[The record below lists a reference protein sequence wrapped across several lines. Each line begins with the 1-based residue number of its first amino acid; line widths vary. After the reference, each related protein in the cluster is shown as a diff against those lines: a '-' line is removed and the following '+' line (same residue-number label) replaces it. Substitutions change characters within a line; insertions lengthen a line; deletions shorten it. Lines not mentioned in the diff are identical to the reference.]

1 MDDRRGDRWAIS
13 HHATTLRC
21 LESSMSSAASILLVD
36 DDRHLAESMAQWLRE
51 MSHEVET
58 AETLDQAKQRVSRRA
73 YDLVITDLRLGADDG
88 FDLIRFA
95 RAKQPD
101 SSILVVTGYAT
112 ADTAVQAVRAGAFD
126 LLTKPLIDEELNLA
140 IQRATAQREISR
152 ENEMLRRQL
161 DRRSGMESILSHD
174 YRMLKI
180 FDVVDSIADAR
191 ASVLI
196 TGENGT
202 GKSMIARAIHARSSR
217 RGGPF
222 VEVACGALPDTLLES
237 ELFGHTAGSFTGAT
251 HDKAGKFQ
259 LADGGTIFLD
269 EIATATPAMQ
279 VKLLRVLQEFEFEPL
294 GGTVTKS
301 VDTRVILATNEDL
314 SRAVEQG
321 RFRQDLYYR
330 VNVINIVLP
339 ALRERIGDIP
349 LLVDH
354 FLREVSEACGR
365 EISGFNQ
372 EAMDVLQS
380 YSWPGNVRQLENVVE
395 RAVLLARDAM
405 LTVDDL
411 PPELTGRVANPWT
424 PGAIAPDSPDALSMS
439 DVSGKTLREA
449 LEAPERQIIL
459 QALRSNGWNRA
470 ATAESLDINRT
481 TLYKKMKRL
490 GLDDPRL
497 QFV

>member
-1 MDDRRGDRWAIS
+1 
-13 HHATTLRC
+13 
-21 LESSMSSAASILLVD
+21 MSSAASILLVD

-51 MSHEVET
+51 MSHQVET
-58 AETLDQAKQRVSRRA
+58 AESLAEGKKRLSSKS
-73 YDLVITDLRLGADDG
+73 YDLVITDLRLGDSDG
-88 FDLIRFA
+88 FELIGYA
-95 RAKQPD
+95 RSKHPD
-101 SSILVVTGYAT
+101 CSVLVVTGYAT
-112 ADTAVQAVRAGAFD
+112 PETAVQAVQAGAFD
-126 LLTKPLIDEELNLA
+126 LLTKPLIDEELSLA

-152 ENEMLRRQL
+152 ENERLRQQL
-161 DRRSGMESILSHD
+161 DRRSGMENILSHD
-174 YRMLKI
+174 YRMMKI

-222 VEVACGALPDTLLES
+222 IEVACGALPDTLLES
-237 ELFGHTAGSFTGAT
+237 ELFGHVSGAFTGAS
-251 HDKAGKFQ
+251 HDRDGKFQ

-269 EIATATPAMQ
+269 EIGTATPAMQ
-279 VKLLRVLQEFEFEPL
+279 VKLLRVLQEFQFEPL
-294 GGTVTKS
+294 GGIVTHS

-314 SRAVEQG
+314 CRAVDVG

-339 ALRERIGDIP
+339 ALRERVGDIP

-365 EISGFNQ
+365 EVMGFDQ
-372 EAMDVLQS
+372 AAMNVLQS
-380 YSWPGNVRQLENVVE
+380 YAWPGNVRQLENVVE
-395 RAVLLARDAM
+395 RAVLLARDPV
-405 LTVDDL
+405 LTTEDL
-411 PPELTGRVANPWT
+411 PPELTGRAVSSWA
-424 PGAIAPDSPDALSMS
+424 PGAGSFPSMTSPSIG
-439 DVSGKTLREA
+439 DVSGKTLRDA
-449 LEAPERQIIL
+449 LEGPERQIIL
-459 QALRSNGWNRA
+459 QALRSNSWNRA
-470 ATAESLDINRT
+470 ATADALDINRT

-497 QFV
+497 QFA

>member
-1 MDDRRGDRWAIS
+1 
-13 HHATTLRC
+13 
-21 LESSMSSAASILLVD
+21 MSSAASILLVD

-58 AETLDQAKQRVSRRA
+58 ADTLDQAKQRVSRRA
-73 YDLVITDLRLGADDG
+73 FDLVITDLRLGADDG
-88 FDLIRFA
+88 FDLIAFTK
-95 RAKQPD
+95 AKQSD
-101 SSILVVTGYAT
+101 CSVLVVTGYAT

-180 FDVVDSIADAR
+180 FDIVDSIADAR

-222 VEVACGALPDTLLES
+222 IEVACGALPDTLLES

-294 GGTVTKS
+294 GGTVTHS

-314 SRAVEQG
+314 SRAVDQG
-321 RFRQDLYYR
+321 TFRQDLYYR
-330 VNVINIVLP
+330 VNVVNIVLP
-339 ALRERIGDIP
+339 ALRERAGDIP

-372 EAMDVLQS
+372 EAMNVLQG

-395 RAVLLARDAM
+395 RAVLLARDEV

-411 PPELTGRVANPWT
+411 PPELTGRVSNPWT
-424 PGAIAPDSPDALSMS
+424 SSVNAAEIPEALSMN

-449 LEAPERQIIL
+449 LEGPERQIIL
-459 QALRSNGWNRA
+459 QALRSHGWNRA

-497 QFV
+497 QFIS